1 MRLIHEKTV
10 YQLTF
15 MPILFPVNCYFIE
28 EEAGLTLIDAALA
41 LGYKDIINAS
51 EKIGKPITKIL
62 LTHVHG
68 DHIGALDAL
77 KETLKNIPVYV
88 SKRDSRLMSGDI
100 SLYADEGNLP
110 IKGSVPK
117 NLKTRAD
124 ILLKDGDMIGSLLA
138 ISAPGHTPGSMA
150 YLDTR
155 NNILIA
161 GDAFQVRGGFAIAGQ
176 KKVLF
181 PFPALA
187 TWNNSISLESAKKL
201 RRLNPSIL
209 ATGHGNMLINP
220 QAAMDKIINK
230 TEIKLKEKKYV
241 T

>member
-15 MPILFPVNCYFIE
+15 MPILFPVNCYFVE
-28 EEAGLTLIDAALA
+28 EETGLTLIDAALA
-41 LGYKDIINAS
+41 FGYKDIIRAS

-68 DHIGALDAL
+68 DHVGALDAL
-77 KETLKNIPVYV
+77 KNTLKDVPVYV

-100 SLYADEGNLP
+100 SLDVDEENLP

-124 ILLKDGDMIGSLLA
+124 ILLSDGDMVGSLLA
-138 ISAPGHTPGSMA
+138 VSAPGHTPGSMA

-176 KKVLF
+176 KKFLF

-187 TWNNSISLESAKKL
+187 TWNNKVSLESAKKL
-201 RRLNPSIL
+201 RRLNPNIL

-220 QAAMDKIINK
+220 QAAMDKIIK
-230 TEIKLKEKKYV
+230 DTEIKIN
-241 T
+241 